1 MLPNRVLPGLGLAL
15 LLASCTVTRTT
26 PPEQVMAGDHLAARL
41 ECLHYEPAQHLNT
54 CKVYHH
60 VFAPDG
66 RLLTKGLGG
75 AYEHHRG
82 LFIGWNKVKSG
93 GQTFDFWHCSKGE
106 TQRFVAFEQP
116 GLMGLADDWQV
127 ARIDWVGPD
136 GRTLLHE
143 RRAMRARLRA
153 DGSSELDVQIGL
165 RAADATVVLDG
176 DPQHAGHQ
184 FRALQQFAE
193 KDAGVRYVRP
203 AEAHARA
210 DDVWTDCDWSA
221 AVLPFSS
228 GAVTVLR
235 IEGRANPKPA
245 TWATRGYGRFGAM
258 VRCEV
263 TNDVELRLGYTYV
276 IATGEHDAAWCTG
289 CATDAATANQGG

>member
-1 MLPNRVLPGLGLAL
+1 LGLCL
-15 LLASCTVTRTT
+15 LLASCTATPTT
-26 PPEQVMAGDHLAARL
+26 PPEQVLAGDRLAASL
-41 ECLHYEPAQHLNT
+41 ECLHYEPAQHLAT

-60 VFAPDG
+60 VYAPDG

-82 LFIGWNKVKSG
+82 LFIGWNKLRCG
-93 GQTFDFWHCSKGE
+93 GKTFDFWHCSKGE

-116 GLMGLADDWQV
+116 EAMGLADDWQV
-127 ARIDWVGPD
+127 ARIDWVAPD
-136 GRTLLHE
+136 GKTLLHE

-153 DGSSELDVQIGL
+153 DGSNELDVQIGL
-165 RAADATVVLDG
+165 RAADEPVVLDG

-193 KDAGVRYVRP
+193 KDAGVSYVRP
-203 AEAHARA
+203 ESARA
-210 DDVWTDCDWSA
+210 RAGDGWTDCDWSA

-235 IEGRANPKPA
+235 IEGSANPKPA
-245 TWATRGYGRFGAM
+245 TWATRAYGRFGAM
-258 VRCEV
+258 VRCDV
-263 TNDVELRLGYTYV
+263 TRDVELRLAYTYV
-276 IATGEHDAAWCTG
+276 IATGERDAAWCAG
-289 CATDAATANQGG
+289 CAAEATAANQDG